1 MHQRPYRDSNF
12 HENITYNRVNPEE
25 TEKVRLAVKN
35 MVKRALD
42 MDGTCTG
49 EHGIGIGKKESLRQE
64 VGDTTLMLMVSFLT
78 RCSFEARHITWAYW
92 VIRWFELTLHVD
104 RKSSKELLIHIG

>member
-1 MHQRPYRDSNF
+1 MAGIVETIKQEAAALGLNACIKGHIGVSNF
-12 HENITYNRVNPEE
+12 HENITYDRTNPEE

-49 EHGIGIGKKESLRQE
+49 DGIGIGKKESLRQE
-64 VGDTTLMLMVSFLT
+64 AGDTTLMLMVSFLT
-78 RCSFEARHITWAYW
+78 WHSFEERRIT
-92 VIRWFELTLHVD
+92 
-104 RKSSKELLIHIG
+104 